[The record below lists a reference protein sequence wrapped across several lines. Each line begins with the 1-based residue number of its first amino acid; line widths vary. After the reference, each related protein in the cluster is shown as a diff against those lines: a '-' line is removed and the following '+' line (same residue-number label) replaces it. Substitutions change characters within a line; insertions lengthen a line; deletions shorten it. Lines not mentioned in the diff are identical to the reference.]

1 VRRHSLVVVHGG
13 WRWRTAMGRSVRR
26 RWLGISP
33 ELGDEGQGP
42 CARGRGAR
50 LQPGLSG
57 SLG

>member
-1 VRRHSLVVVHGG
+1 
-13 WRWRTAMGRSVRR
+13 MGRSVRR